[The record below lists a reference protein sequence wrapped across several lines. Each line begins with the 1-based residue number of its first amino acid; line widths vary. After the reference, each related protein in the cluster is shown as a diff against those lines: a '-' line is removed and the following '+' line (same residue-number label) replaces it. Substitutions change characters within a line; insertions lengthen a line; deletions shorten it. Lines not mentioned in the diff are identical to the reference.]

1 MATTMKANG
10 RGPISDTQVA
20 SPAVPAEVRRLLD
33 AGAHFYHSMS
43 GGKDSLASYALL
55 CQTVPSD
62 RITVIH
68 ANLGEVE
75 WPGIIEH
82 IKANIS
88 HPLTVVSAIFKDGSP
103 KTFLEMV
110 RRRHEKYPDK
120 PCWPSPQYRTCT
132 SDLKVAPI
140 DKFIKAD
147 MKRRGIKLAVNVMG
161 IRAEESTDRADKEPW
176 ALNKRFTTKTLGREV
191 YDWLPIHD
199 WPEARVF
206 SYAAEQG
213 MVQHHAYADGN
224 ERLSCAFCIMG
235 CPGDLQNAARQ
246 NPELLAKYIDM
257 EQQTGYTMF
266 ASGPLAEKLA
276 GNLGSKPAPDRR
288 PSQFEQGELFT

>member
-1 MATTMKANG
+1 MSTSKRNG
-10 RGPISDTQVA
+10 RQIGGQGQGTA
-20 SPAVPAEVRRLLD
+20 AEIQRLLN

-55 CQTVPSD
+55 CDTVPSD
-62 RITVIH
+62 RITVVH

-75 WPGIIEH
+75 WDGIIEH
-82 IKANIS
+82 IEANIS
-88 HPLTVVSAIFKDGSP
+88 HPLTVVSAVFKDGSP

-110 RRRHEKYPDK
+110 RRRHQSRPDS
-120 PCWPSPQYRTCT
+120 PCWPSPKYRTCT

-161 IRAEESTDRADKEPW
+161 LRAEESESRAGKDPLT
-176 ALNKRFTTKTLGREV
+176 LNARFTTKTLGREV

-206 SYAAEQG
+206 EAVEAAG
-213 MVQHHAYADGN
+213 MKQHHAYADGN
-224 ERLSCAFCIMG
+224 QRLSCQFCIMG

-246 NPELLAKYIDM
+246 HPELAQQYIDM
-257 EQQTGYTMF
+257 EQETGFTMF
-266 ASGPLAEKLA
+266 ASGSLAEKLVTAPA
-276 GNLGSKPAPDRR
+276 GPQQR
-288 PSQFEQGELFT
+288 ELF